1 MGSKDP
7 ANGAMK
13 LLPKEL
19 LEIQLGQI
27 DLLMAMYTLGEE
39 LVVADTART
48 YVEEL
53 KDWCTSDDATAPAPG
68 KLLPSIAMLLT
79 LEIHADEG
87 SPTSS
92 TSERSLKLEI
102 SIPLAV
108 ENSQD
113 VAGMVE
119 PPPVK
124 FRLQQP
130 TWMSK
135 AEAAQLMARIPQDA
149 NNNDTFATIEKIKD
163 AASLHLQQ
171 NQQHNS
177 TGTESDTNGYNN
189 DTGTLIRVWFYF
201 PSISTRAK
209 RDDLVAHAPRYGLT
223 GFLLAGKPGILCVE
237 GASARAVDDYMRF
250 IKTES
255 WGDIPAHHKKVSERY
270 RETLSGG
277 SGPDGAGPAAVRAF
291 PDMREITDTLGERRG
306 ERANRNDMRALEA
319 WLTERG
325 LGDAMTKVLI

>member
-1 MGSKDP
+1 MDSKN
-7 ANGAMK
+7 AINGAMK

-27 DLLMAMYTLGEE
+27 DLLLAMYAAEEE
-39 LVVADTART
+39 LVVDDTARA

-53 KDWCTSDDATAPAPG
+53 KEWCSGDDVALPG
-68 KLLPSIAMLLT
+68 GKICQSITMLLT
-79 LEIHADEG
+79 LQIHTDDEHSASG
-87 SPTSS
+87 
-92 TSERSLKLEI
+92 RSLKLDI
-102 SIPLAV
+102 SVPLAV
-108 ENSQD
+108 GSSQD
-113 VAGMVE
+113 VTGMEE

-130 TWMSK
+130 TWLSK
-135 AEAAQLMARIPQDA
+135 AEATQLMASIPQDA
-149 NNNDTFATIEKIKD
+149 HDKDMFATIEQIKD
-163 AASLHLQQ
+163 AASLHLQTQ
-171 NQQHNS
+171 TS
-177 TGTESDTNGYNN
+177 TLPAEAEEAPNSDT
-189 DTGTLIRVWFYF
+189 LLRVWFYF

-209 RDDLVAHAPRYGLT
+209 RDDL
-223 GFLLAGKPGILCVE
+223 PGILCVE
-237 GASARAVDDYMRF
+237 GGSARAVDDYMRF

-270 RETLSGG
+270 RETLAPGA
-277 SGPDGAGPAAVRAF
+277 DGRPAARAF
-291 PDMREITDTLGERRG
+291 EDMREITDTLGERRG

>member
-1 MGSKDP
+1 MGSKDV
-7 ANGAMK
+7 K

-27 DLLMAMYTLGEE
+27 DLLLAMYAAEEE
-39 LVVADTART
+39 LVVEDGART

-53 KDWCTSDDATAPAPG
+53 KDWCSSDDDTAPG
-68 KLLPSIAMLLT
+68 GTIRPSITMLLT
-79 LEIHADEG
+79 LQINASEDDE
-87 SPTSS
+87 PS
-92 TSERSLKLEI
+92 TPGKPLKLDI
-102 SIPLAV
+102 TIPLALDS
-108 ENSQD
+108 SQD
-113 VAGMVE
+113 ATVMEE

-135 AEAAQLMARIPQDA
+135 AEAAQLMSSILPQDGHD
-149 NNNDTFATIEKIKD
+149 NSDMFSTIEQIKD
-163 AASLHLQQ
+163 AASLHLQ
-171 NQQHNS
+171 NQVNS
-177 TGTESDTNGYNN
+177 SAVQEDSGYPSNGP
-189 DTGTLIRVWFYF
+189 LLRVWFYF

-209 RDDLVAHAPRYGLT
+209 RDDLVTNAPRYGLM
-223 GFLLAGKPGILCVE
+223 GFLLAGKPGILCLE
-237 GASARAVDDYMRF
+237 GGSAKAVDDYMRF

-270 RETLSGG
+270 RETLGEGG
-277 SGPDGAGPAAVRAF
+277 AARAF
-291 PDMREITDTLGERRG
+291 ADMQEITDTLGERRG

>member
-1 MGSKDP
+1 MASKDT
-7 ANGAMK
+7 ANGAMQ

-27 DLLMAMYTLGEE
+27 DLLLAMYAAEEE
-39 LVVADTART
+39 LVVEDSARAH
-48 YVEEL
+48 VEEL
-53 KDWCTSDDATAPAPG
+53 KDWCSSDDPTLPGG
-68 KLLPSIAMLLT
+68 KLWPNITMLLT
-79 LEIHADEG
+79 LQINASEGDEPS
-87 SPTSS
+87 SPGKP
-92 TSERSLKLEI
+92 LKLDI
-102 SIPLAV
+102 TIPLALDG
-108 ENSQD
+108 SQD
-113 VAGMVE
+113 TTGMEE

-135 AEAAQLMARIPQDA
+135 AEAAQLMASIPPQDGH
-149 NNNDTFATIEKIKD
+149 DSSDMFSTIEQIKD
-163 AASLHLQQ
+163 AACLHLQ
-171 NQQHNS
+171 NQNS
-177 TGTESDTNGYNN
+177 TANVAEDTAYPGSDGP
-189 DTGTLIRVWFYF
+189 LLRVWFYF

-223 GFLLAGKPGILCVE
+223 GFLLAGKPGILCLE
-237 GASARAVDDYMRF
+237 GGSARAVDDYMRF

-270 RETLSGG
+270 RETL
-277 SGPDGAGPAAVRAF
+277 GAGAAARAF
-291 PDMREITDTLGERRG
+291 PDMREITDALGERRG

-319 WLTERG
+319 WLAERG

>member
-1 MGSKDP
+1 MDSRI
-7 ANGAMK
+7 ATNGAMK

-27 DLLMAMYTLGEE
+27 DLLLAMYAAEEE
-39 LVVADTART
+39 LVVEDAARA

-53 KDWCTSDDATAPAPG
+53 KDWCAGDDAASPNG
-68 KLLPSIAMLLT
+68 KLCPSITMLLT
-79 LEIHADEG
+79 LQIHTDDE
-87 SPTSS
+87 PSS
-92 TSERSLKLEI
+92 SDRSLKLDI
-102 SIPLAV
+102 SIPLAL
-108 ENSQD
+108 ESSQD
-113 VAGMVE
+113 ATGMEE

-135 AEAAQLMARIPQDA
+135 AEAAQLMASIPQDET
-149 NNNDTFATIEKIKD
+149 DRSDMFATIEQIKD
-163 AASLHLQQ
+163 AAFLHLQ
-171 NQQHNS
+171 NQNS
-177 TGTESDTNGYNN
+177 TVPAEAEETTSN
-189 DTGTLIRVWFYF
+189 TLIRVWFYF

-209 RDDLVAHAPRYGLT
+209 RDDLVTNAPRYGLT

-237 GASARAVDDYMRF
+237 GGSAQAVDDYMRF

-270 RETLSGG
+270 RETLEPGA
-277 SGPDGAGPAAVRAF
+277 DGQPAARAF
-291 PDMREITDTLGERRG
+291 RDMQEITDTLGERRG

>member
-1 MGSKDP
+1 MGSKDVTD
-7 ANGAMK
+7 GAMK

-27 DLLMAMYTLGEE
+27 DLLLAMYAAEEE
-39 LVVADTART
+39 LVVEDSART

-53 KDWCTSDDATAPAPG
+53 KDWCSSDSATLPG
-68 KLLPSIAMLLT
+68 GKVCPSITMLLT
-79 LEIHADEG
+79 LQIHASDDDDKG
-87 SPTSS
+87 SSPGKP
-92 TSERSLKLEI
+92 LKLDI
-102 SIPLAV
+102 TIPLALD
-108 ENSQD
+108 NSQD
-113 VAGMVE
+113 TTAMEE

-135 AEAAQLMARIPQDA
+135 AEAAQLMTSIPQDE
-149 NNNDTFATIEKIKD
+149 NDMFSTIEQIKD
-163 AASLHLQQ
+163 AASLHLQT
-171 NQQHNS
+171 QHNNATPAEAGDS
-177 TGTESDTNGYNN
+177 AYPSHGP
-189 DTGTLIRVWFYF
+189 LLRVWFYF

-209 RDDLVAHAPRYGLT
+209 RDDLVTNAPRYGLT
-223 GFLLAGKPGILCVE
+223 GFLLAGKPGILCLE
-237 GASARAVDDYMRF
+237 GGSAQAVDDYMRF

-270 RETLSGG
+270 RETLGEET
-277 SGPDGAGPAAVRAF
+277 PRAF
-291 PDMREITDTLGERRG
+291 QDMREITDTLGERRG

>member
-1 MGSKDP
+1 MDSRN
-7 ANGAMK
+7 ATNGAMK

-27 DLLMAMYTLGEE
+27 DLLLAMYAAEEE
-39 LVVADTART
+39 LVVDDTARA

-53 KDWCTSDDATAPAPG
+53 KDWCFGDEVALPG
-68 KLLPSIAMLLT
+68 GKICPSITMLLT
-79 LEIHADEG
+79 LQIHTDDE
-87 SPTSS
+87 PSS
-92 TSERSLKLEI
+92 SGRPLKLDI
-102 SIPLAV
+102 SVPLAV
-108 ENSQD
+108 ESSQD
-113 VAGMVE
+113 VTGMEE

-130 TWMSK
+130 TWLSK
-135 AEAAQLMARIPQDA
+135 AEAAQLMASIPQDA
-149 NNNDTFATIEKIKD
+149 HDNSDMFATIEQIKD
-163 AASLHLQQ
+163 AASLHLQTQ
-171 NQQHNS
+171 TSTAPAEAEEEAPSNS
-177 TGTESDTNGYNN
+177 T
-189 DTGTLIRVWFYF
+189 LLRVWFYF

-209 RDDLVAHAPRYGLT
+209 RDDLVANAPRYGLT

-237 GASARAVDDYMRF
+237 GGSARAVDDYMRF

-270 RETLSGG
+270 RETLAPGA
-277 SGPDGAGPAAVRAF
+277 DGRPAARAF
-291 PDMREITDTLGERRG
+291 QDMREITDTLGERRG